1 MATPQSANRMFNG
14 LDEDVYNDAKYAH
27 EINDR
32 MRVPKRI
39 KATGEYS
46 DDDVLLSNQ
55 NGIINSWNYH
65 DKVDMNV
72 PDRIVVLGHNQHLE
86 TRSAPREILLENS
99 ILAKD
104 STEVV
109 RVRTPPRTITLSDH
123 HFPSAS
129 EENSPRHNGYDSASL
144 NADYEEDFGH
154 ELLAKTGSSTN
165 KKSVDAYG
173 CQHSSGAASLD
184 LDSDS
189 QVCIYIYIF
198 FLYILNIYVALL
210 TVLVA
215 SALCLS

>member
-1 MATPQSANRMFNG
+1 MATPQSPSRIFNG
-14 LDEDVYNDAKYAH
+14 LEDDEYNDAKFAH

-46 DDDVLLSNQ
+46 DEDVLLSNQ

-104 STEVV
+104 SSDMV
-109 RVRTPPRTITLSDH
+109 RVRTPPRTITLTDH

-129 EENSPRHNGYDSASL
+129 EENSPHHNFNQINGDLSKQFERGPAGKVSSADR
-144 NADYEEDFGH
+144 NEGFAVVH
-154 ELLAKTGSSTN
+154 
-165 KKSVDAYG
+165 
-173 CQHSSGAASLD
+173 QSSGSASLD
-184 LDSDS
+184 LDTES
-189 QVCIYIYIF
+189 QVQF
-198 FLYILNIYVALL
+198 FKSSNHC
-210 TVLVA
+210 
-215 SALCLS
+215 SNHCSFFD

>member
-1 MATPQSANRMFNG
+1 MATPQSPSRMFNG
-14 LDEDVYNDAKYAH
+14 LDEDVYNEAKFAH

-39 KATGEYS
+39 KATGEFS
-46 DDDVLLSNQ
+46 DEDVLLSNQ

-104 STEVV
+104 STEMV
-109 RVRTPPRTITLSDH
+109 RVRTPPRTITLTDH

-129 EENSPRHNGYDSASL
+129 EESSPRHSGYDATSGRMG
-144 NADYEEDFGH
+144 EEEEFARVAPMQSKRSINVRNN
-154 ELLAKTGSSTN
+154 E
-165 KKSVDAYG
+165 AYG
-173 CQHSSGAASLD
+173 AGQHSSGPPSLD
-184 LDSDS
+184 LDTDS
-189 QVCIYIYIF
+189 QVGAHHF
-198 FLYILNIYVALL
+198 TF
-210 TVLVA
+210 T
-215 SALCLS
+215 